1 MYNNPLDAE
10 LEELKSEVLR
20 MGELIENSIYHAI
33 NSLFFDK
40 PEAAS
45 TVVASDDQVDRYYR
59 LVQDKGLRLLA
70 LRQPL
75 AVDLRTVQ
83 AGLQIVTD
91 LERMGDYAEKIA
103 KITLRLHNMRSMSHP
118 SCLETLS
125 SAVLDLVADA
135 LTSYAQ
141 NDTKRATDIIAEED
155 YVDGLYRRC
164 FEQLVEIIKEDPQKA
179 EMAVQ
184 LLFASYSLERIA
196 DHATNIGEAVV
207 YMLTGKHEDL
217 NE

>member
-1 MYNNPLDAE
+1 MHNIPLDAE

-20 MGELIENSIYHAI
+20 MGELVENSVYRAVK
-33 NSLFFDK
+33 SLFCDQ

-45 TVVASDDQVDRYYR
+45 AVVASDDQVDRYYR
-59 LVQDKGLRLLA
+59 TIQDKGLRLLA

-83 AGLQIVTD
+83 ADLQIATD

-103 KITLRLHNMRSMSHP
+103 KITLRLHNNRTMLHP
-118 SCLETLS
+118 LCLETLS
-125 SAVLDLVADA
+125 SAVLKVVTDA
-135 LTSYAQ
+135 LNSYAQ
-141 NDTKRATDIIAEED
+141 NDTAKAADIITEED
-155 YVDGLYRRC
+155 CVDGLYRRC
-164 FEQLVEIIKEDPQKA
+164 FDHLMEIIKEDPHKA
-179 EMAVQ
+179 GMAVQ

-207 YMLTGKHEDL
+207 YMMTGKHEDL
-217 NE
+217 ND